1 MHNWDDRKYLHIL
14 IYLLVSYAILSS
26 FIGRSCPA
34 TYYGNLVDDLFPT
47 GCLAAYSSE
56 DEERTK
62 FNLPKWIPLRNYS
75 QNDPISDICPKPWKY
90 QSGTQ
95 LNIISHE
102 AVKNSYDGGGY
113 VADLGYNKES
123 ASKVISDLRHYNWV
137 DTLTAALF
145 IEFTL
150 FDPSTSLFCSVR
162 QVYERLPTGQA
173 VTAVDVRALT
183 LYPSTNTHLQ
193 SFYEVCELL
202 FLLAIVICFIVE
214 AVKFFRQKK
223 YFHQIW
229 NLVELILL
237 VVSLLAVVMSF
248 LKGKY
253 TSLYVKSVKSNPYD
267 TLSSDN
273 IVRWLDRETLW
284 FALAMFIITLK
295 LLRLIRFNHHICQM
309 QGTLKRSAWPVISF
323 SLVFIIVL
331 IAFTHFGFLCFGAN
345 LELFSSFFHSLR
357 VVLTLSVGKQIDY
370 LNVYL
375 NRPLIG
381 SLYLFLFLIIMI
393 FILINLFIAILVDAY
408 GEVREEQ
415 GDNFGDAELG
425 QFMYNVVRKATRQLP
440 SKIMVGLKLLLKK
453 VSRKASRDN
462 RRHDEKYSGEGDS
475 FIESCANESEDAI
488 AMELLK
494 PADDI
499 NISLASPTVHF
510 QNSHQ
515 YAKDGSEN
523 TASHIKEIMLEEDLL
538 AEIKTRFID
547 IADELA
553 KIRCF
558 VTPEPDRETAL

>member
-223 YFHQIW
+223 YFHQMW
-229 NLVELILL
+229 NVVELILL

-267 TLSSDN
+267 TFSSDN

-323 SLVFIIVL
+323 SLVFIIAL

-462 RRHDEKYSGEGDS
+462 RRHDVKYSGEGDS